1 MKTLTFS
8 TLFPNSER
16 PSHGIFV
23 ETRLRHLLE
32 SGRVQTQVI
41 APVPWFPFAGARFG
55 TYGSYA
61 RVRREE
67 HLHGVRVLHPRYCVL
82 PKIGMTLSP
91 LLLAM
96 AVKSTL
102 RRMKRDGYD
111 FDLIDSH
118 YFYPDGVAAAI
129 LGRSLNKPVLIT
141 ARGTDVTLIPK
152 FRLPRRMI
160 RWAAHRAAAIV
171 TVSSSLKAA
180 LVNIGVAPEKIQVLR
195 NGVDLQLF
203 RPIDRAA
210 MRNGLGL
217 SGPTLLSVGHLI
229 ERKGHDLAILA
240 LAQLPDFA
248 LLIAGDGPEEQRLKS
263 LARASGVSERV
274 RFLGSLAQEQLRD
287 YYGAADA
294 LVLASSREGWAN
306 VLLEAMACGTPVV
319 ATAVD
324 GTPEVVARPEAGV
337 LVQERTADA
346 LVRAVRQLFGHYP
359 DRAATRR
366 YAEQFSWDDTTRGQL
381 NLFERVVAGH
391 GSSAAMRT

>member
-111 FDLIDSH
+111 FDL
-118 YFYPDGVAAAI
+118 
-129 LGRSLNKPVLIT
+129 
-141 ARGTDVTLIPK
+141 
-152 FRLPRRMI
+152 
-160 RWAAHRAAAIV
+160 
-171 TVSSSLKAA
+171 
-180 LVNIGVAPEKIQVLR
+180 
-195 NGVDLQLF
+195 
-203 RPIDRAA
+203 
-210 MRNGLGL
+210 
-217 SGPTLLSVGHLI
+217 
-229 ERKGHDLAILA
+229 
-240 LAQLPDFA
+240 
-248 LLIAGDGPEEQRLKS
+248 
-263 LARASGVSERV
+263 
-274 RFLGSLAQEQLRD
+274 
-287 YYGAADA
+287 
-294 LVLASSREGWAN
+294 
-306 VLLEAMACGTPVV
+306 
-319 ATAVD
+319 
-324 GTPEVVARPEAGV
+324 
-337 LVQERTADA
+337 
-346 LVRAVRQLFGHYP
+346 
-359 DRAATRR
+359 
-366 YAEQFSWDDTTRGQL
+366 
-381 NLFERVVAGH
+381 
-391 GSSAAMRT
+391 